1 MVRRVLVG
9 AHYGL
14 TDWLVQRL
22 SAVVMAVYTLML
34 LAIAGYEGGIDYALW
49 QALFANSAF
58 RVATLVF
65 GLAVFWHAWIGMR
78 DIWMDYIKPTALRL
92 TLEMLTVL
100 VLLGYAGWLIDILWG
115 GGAR

>member
-1 MVRRVLVG
+1 MRRILVG

-22 SAVVMAVYTLML
+22 TAVVMAVYTLVL
-34 LAIAGYEGGIDYALW
+34 LAVAGYHGGLDYAFW

-58 RVATLVF
+58 RVGTLLF
-65 GLAVFWHAWIGMR
+65 GLSLFWHAWVGMR

-92 TLEMLTVL
+92 TLELLTVL
-100 VLLGYAGWLIDILWG
+100 TLVGYAGWLIDILWG
-115 GGAR
+115 TR